1 MADGQ
6 RALTAAFPPPPP
18 FWKHFT
24 PDNIDKLDKIKK
36 ESSQQSEQGDIFE
49 KKWLPSEL
57 RALDVPPELRYLI
70 PPEAPIEGSYSV
82 FGELQNLSTNL
93 PSLKEQG
100 IEQLY
105 PDPPTSDATKDDQN
119 GGQPLN
125 HAYYLLKIS
134 KSLLLNFLEFV
145 GVLSIAPEE
154 FEAKLEDL
162 RNLFINAHHLLNL
175 YRPHQARESL
185 ILMMEEQLES
195 TRNQIQEM
203 DDVKNRVERLLEQL
217 TAEGLDAQQS
227 ISLESSDEAKSVEF
241 DSKTVEEARQLWDLL
256 KDEQE

>member
-1 MADGQ
+1 
-6 RALTAAFPPPPP
+6 
-18 FWKHFT
+18 
-24 PDNIDKLDKIKK
+24 
-36 ESSQQSEQGDIFE
+36 
-49 KKWLPSEL
+49 
-57 RALDVPPELRYLI
+57 
-70 PPEAPIEGSYSV
+70 
-82 FGELQNLSTNL
+82 
-93 PSLKEQG
+93 
-100 IEQLY
+100 
-105 PDPPTSDATKDDQN
+105 
-119 GGQPLN
+119 LN

-145 GVLSIAPEE
+145 GVLSVAPEA

-227 ISLESSDEAKSVEF
+227 SSLESKDEVNNVQF
-241 DSKTVEEARQLWDLL
+241 DRKTIEEARQLWDLL
-256 KDEQE
+256 KDEEA

>member
-1 MADGQ
+1 MADAQ
-6 RALTAAFPPPPP
+6 RSLTAPFPPPPP

-24 PDNIDKLDKIKK
+24 TENIEKLEKIKK
-36 ESSQQSEQGDIFE
+36 ESNIPRTFKG
-49 KKWLPSEL
+49 KKWHPSEL

-70 PPEAPIEGSYSV
+70 PPEPPTEGSYAV
-82 FGELQNLSTNL
+82 FGELQSLSTNL
-93 PSLKEQG
+93 PSLNEQG

-105 PDPPTSDATKDDQN
+105 PDVPTTNGGKDDPN

-145 GVLSIAPEE
+145 GVLSIAPED
-154 FEAKLEDL
+154 FEAKLGDL

-195 TRNQIQEM
+195 ARSQIQEM

-217 TAEGLDAQQS
+217 TTEGLDAQQS
-227 ISLESSDEAKSVEF
+227 SFQGSNHEANTVEF
-241 DSKTVEEARQLWDLL
+241 DNKAVEEARKLWDLL
-256 KDEQE
+256 KDEDD